1 MLYPFVFIQKKLA
14 TQKAMALVC
23 VVYSEQVQTSIC
35 AELYSVRKHCLH
47 DRILPVVPTLEEIS
61 HSTLHPINLYNLHGM
76 YPPKK
81 IYSLQYSILYIYIYI
96 YIYNIYSILRL
107 LCLCTFLETCK
118 NLTIIFFAY
127 LQNKFLYYYILYT
140 SF

>member
-1 MLYPFVFIQKKLA
+1 M
-14 TQKAMALVC
+14 
-23 VVYSEQVQTSIC
+23 
-35 AELYSVRKHCLH
+35 RKHCLH

-118 NLTIIFFAY
+118 NLTIIFLHTF
-127 LQNKFLYYYILYT
+127 KT
-140 SF
+140 SFCTIIFYTLVFKTKCVCTRVFITDEISSLYLL